1 MKIVAMG
8 DSITQG
14 YPFTN
19 QESWVEYLSLS
30 LKCQILNQ
38 GICGDFT
45 RGMRERLQRDVIDH
59 TPTHVIILGGANDA
73 YEQIP
78 MESVSASTMRS
89 IRVLR
94 VIL

>member
-19 QESWVEYLSLS
+19 QESWVEYLAQE
-30 LKCQILNQ
+30 LKFQVLNQ

-45 RGMRERLQRDVIDH
+45 SGMCPAFPR
-59 TPTHVIILGGANDA
+59 TPNEDSTLT
-73 YEQIP
+73 
-78 MESVSASTMRS
+78 ASKAA
-89 IRVLR
+89 
-94 VIL
+94 